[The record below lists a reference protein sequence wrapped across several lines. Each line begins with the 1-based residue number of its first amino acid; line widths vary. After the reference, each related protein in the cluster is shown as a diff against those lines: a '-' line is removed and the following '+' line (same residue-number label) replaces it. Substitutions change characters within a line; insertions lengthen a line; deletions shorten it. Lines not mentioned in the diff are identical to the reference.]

1 MRVSNESA
9 YRQVLAGLRLNFSS
23 LVRSQ
28 EQVASGWRI
37 LRPSDDPTGT
47 AKVLSLQRSLAD
59 SQRIRDS
66 IDGGRTYVDAAA
78 AALEQASGLIA
89 EARALVIQGM
99 NGTISDTDR
108 AAIGEQIALVRTQLI
123 ELANQRTADRFLFGG
138 TAGQT
143 LPWEISTVGGSEKV
157 IYRGD
162 SREQEIRIGSG
173 VTIGIN
179 VPGDRVFSGFQ
190 PKGLSFSGLT
200 GLGSGTTASQGLGQ
214 AWIDIRQDSLDLG
227 GLGGVGV
234 AVGSTPSTLIGN
246 HELRIDETAG
256 TIQLGDG
263 PVSNLPV
270 PGSAAAAN
278 FKLETSQGATLHLD
292 LSGFTGGDFLG
303 SVQATG
309 SISLNG
315 GPFTAID
322 PDEQNLR
329 LEDSLRGQVLHLDL
343 GGVGR
348 AGRELVQFAGAID
361 LFDVLAGLADDFRNA
376 DGLTQAELL
385 GRVDQR
391 LGELDRHHG
400 NVLSNLGVLGARS
413 ARMGATAQRFQAVGL
428 QLSSL
433 ISERRDA
440 DYTEVV
446 LEMSRAENTLQ
457 LAQATGVRLI
467 QRSLLDFLR

>member
-1 MRVSNESA
+1 MRVSSESA

-23 LVRSQ
+23 LVRAQ
-28 EQVASGWRI
+28 EQVSSGWRI

-66 IDGGRTYVDAAA
+66 IDGGRIYVDAAS

-108 AAIGEQIALVRTQLI
+108 AAIGEQIVLVRTQLL
-123 ELANQRTADRFLFGG
+123 ELANQQTADRFLFGG
-138 TAGQT
+138 TAGQVA
-143 LPWEISTVGGSEKV
+143 PWEVQTIGGVEQV
-157 IYRGD
+157 VYLGD

-179 VPGDRVFSGFQ
+179 VPGDQIFAGFQ
-190 PKGLSFSGLT
+190 PTGLSFAGLT
-200 GLGSGTTASQGLGQ
+200 GLSAGSMASQGKGE
-214 AWIDIRQDSLDLG
+214 AWIEVRQDTLDVG
-227 GLGGVGV
+227 AIGSVGV
-234 AVGSTPSTLIGN
+234 ALGSSPSTLIGS
-246 HELRIDETAG
+246 HGLVIDAAAG
-256 TIQLGDG
+256 TIRLGDG
-263 PVSNLPV
+263 PAVPLPD
-270 PGSAAAAN
+270 PA
-278 FKLETSQGATLHLD
+278 SQGATNLTLQTGMGATLSLD
-292 LSGFTGGDFLG
+292 LSGYSGGDYLG
-303 SVQATG
+303 TVTGQG

-315 GPFTAID
+315 GSYEPMDLTA
-322 PDEQNLR
+322 ENLR
-329 LEDSLRGQVLHLDL
+329 LEDPSRGQVLHVDPS
-343 GGVGR
+343 GVGR

-361 LFDVLAGLADDFRNA
+361 LFDVLAGLADDFRNPE
-376 DGLTQAELL
+376 GLQQGDLL
-385 GRVDQR
+385 GRANQR
-391 LGELDRHHG
+391 LEELDRHHG

-413 ARMGATAQRFQAVGL
+413 ARMGATAQRFEGVGL